1 MWVSNISYF
10 HHIDFADN
18 KINKYKKELFEMGC
32 FTHIANSSKGY
43 KSWNITELKET
54 QAQIESQLWYT

>member
-18 KINKYKKELFEMGC
+18 KINKYKKELLQMGC
-32 FTHIANSSKGY
+32 FTHVANSSKGG
-43 KSWNITELKET
+43 NITELKEM
-54 QAQIESQLWYT
+54 QAHTESQLWYT